1 LIELKNIVKSFGEND
16 VLKDISFTF
25 HKGKVNVIIGQSGS
39 GKSVLTKCIVGLHNV
54 DKGNVLFDG
63 RDFAEMRSREKKEIR
78 QEIGMLFQGGALFDS
93 LTVEQN
99 VMFPLTIFTQM
110 TKQEMLE
117 RANFCLQR
125 VQLENKNHLFPA
137 EISGGMK
144 KRVGIAR
151 AIAMN
156 PKYLFCDEPNSGLD
170 PQTSIIIDNLIE
182 EITHEYDITT
192 VVITHDMN
200 SVFEI
205 AENIMFLYQGKNWWE
220 GDKYSILSTNNQE
233 VNDFVYASK
242 FLKELKDKMQKR

>member
-99 VMFPLTIFTQM
+99 VMFPLTIFTKM
-110 TKQEMLE
+110 SKQEMLD